1 VHHPIDEYV
10 KVMADACLSAGAEI
24 TREHVVHVPPQ
35 RIDVT
40 FEPRARVPAL
50 GVVDRMFALGPGM
63 IEHFASLPS
72 HLDVKECLRKRL
84 AFEHERVLSARRR
97 GEPTP
102 PEPLLWI
109 LSTGRPRKALRAV
122 GAAPM
127 PGWPT
132 GFWQAAFDEFMC
144 FVLLHELPETLDT
157 LPLRLIGRGR
167 TLQRAVMELFQ
178 LPAEH
183 PLRIRALPVVVAH
196 QPSIV
201 QDLKR
206 NDDMNLEQ
214 TLQAYR
220 EYEQRIRNEEA
231 QRVRQ
236 EEALRLEHEA
246 LRIRQEE
253 AARMQ
258 HLLIR
263 LLTHRFGALP
273 EGVLAR
279 IQQADTATLGQW
291 ADRELTA
298 QSLDDV
304 FA

>member
-1 VHHPIDEYV
+1 
-10 KVMADACLSAGAEI
+10 
-24 TREHVVHVPPQ
+24 
-35 RIDVT
+35 
-40 FEPRARVPAL
+40 
-50 GVVDRMFALGPGM
+50 
-63 IEHFASLPS
+63 
-72 HLDVKECLRKRL
+72 
-84 AFEHERVLSARRR
+84 
-97 GEPTP
+97 
-102 PEPLLWI
+102 
-109 LSTGRPRKALRAV
+109 
-122 GAAPM
+122 
-127 PGWPT
+127 
-132 GFWQAAFDEFMC
+132 
-144 FVLLHELPETLDT
+144 VLLHELPEDLDT
-157 LPLRLIGRGR
+157 LSLRFIGRGR
-167 TLQRAVMELFQ
+167 TLQRAVTELFQ

-201 QDLKR
+201 QDLER
-206 NDDMNLEQ
+206 TADMNLEQ

-263 LLTHRFGALP
+263 LVTHRFGALP